1 MKPAVSIY
9 VGARALE
16 EGRGGVADR
25 FGTHNEA
32 EGPPAGKAAA
42 KPRRRSVRYLYAS
55 LSITT
60 VVLIMGSL
68 AMLNLF
74 GSAAETP
81 PPVEAEGPRLV
92 IAVARTTGG
101 SFEWATYADAVAQM
115 RNDTGLDLQIRFVP
129 DRNAVIDL
137 MANDEVDAAFLCT
150 YCYLSLEQSRVVD
163 VVARPLIDYSAR
175 DAAVLVVRG
184 ESSYERLRDLEG
196 QSVAVSR
203 PTSLAGSAF
212 LFWLVRDHGVD
223 APSFF
228 SEIVRDS
235 SQERNLA
242 SLAAGRVEAT
252 VVNRSQLAGWAAS
265 GFRVIES
272 SPEYGTPPFVV
283 RRDLDAEARTLL
295 ESALL
300 RVRIAP
306 AESSVTGFVP
316 ASAADYE
323 FAHEL
328 LPYAGELGS
337 IDEGSDE
344 E

>member
-1 MKPAVSIY
+1 MGDVVDRLDIQSDVERLHAGAA
-9 VGARALE
+9 GAR
-16 EGRGGVADR
+16 
-25 FGTHNEA
+25 
-32 EGPPAGKAAA
+32 
-42 KPRRRSVRYLYAS
+42 PRRRSDGYLLAS
-55 LSITT
+55 LTITIL
-60 VVLIMGSL
+60 VLIMGSL
-68 AMLNLF
+68 AMWNMF
-74 GSAAETP
+74 GSPVDASTP
-81 PPVEAEGPRLV
+81 AGAEGPPFV

-115 RNDTGLDLQIRFVP
+115 RRDTGLDLQIRFVP
-129 DRNAVIDL
+129 DRNAVIGL
-137 MANDEVDAAFLCT
+137 MAEGEVDAAFLCT
-150 YCYLSLEQSRVVD
+150 YCYLSLEQSRVVE

-184 ESSYERLRDLEG
+184 ESRYERLGDLEG
-196 QSVAVSR
+196 QAVAVSR

-212 LFWLVRDHGVD
+212 LFWLARDQGVD
-223 APSFF
+223 SSSFF
-228 SEIVRDS
+228 STIIRDS

-265 GFRVIES
+265 DFRVIES

-283 RRDLDAEARTLL
+283 RSDLDDRTRELL
-295 ESALL
+295 AGALL

-306 AESSVTGFVP
+306 AESSVTGFVS
-316 ASAADYE
+316 ASAADYG

-328 LPYAGELGS
+328 LPFANESGTA
-337 IDEGSDE
+337 DDRAVE